1 MVGAV
6 LVSIAMVAIGLYLVA
21 VETQLQR
28 QTGQQRP
35 LLRNLGQILV
45 LIGGLCILG
54 AIVG

>member
-54 AIVG
+54 AIFG